1 MAWTR
6 TEKEWIDLRFKG
18 LEESQQRQYEDLK
31 DSLGQILEQVTRT
44 NGRVTSLERS
54 RVWTKGAA
62 WGFGLIIGA
71 FIFLVAWI
79 GKEIVYETKQNS
91 EFRIQHQGEV
101 K

>member
-18 LEESQQRQYEDLK
+18 LEENQNRQHDELK
-31 DSLGQILEQVTRT
+31 ESLGKILEQVTRT
-44 NGRVTSLERS
+44 NGRVLSLEKS
-54 RVWTKGAA
+54 RTWTKGAA
-62 WGFGLIIGA
+62 WGFGLIVGA

-79 GKEIVYETKQNS
+79 GKELVYENKQNT
-91 EFRIQHQGEV
+91 EYRLQHQTEV